1 MWAHKI
7 KNAGIEW
14 LPAQRG
20 QGMGQFWGA
29 VTQEEVTALYDL
41 SNPTASLVVASL
53 QAFPQNAKEDTVT
66 RWLKRYLIKSG
77 DKMLSKF
84 LRFATALDVLRP
96 QQHIRIQ
103 FVQSDARVGCPPDK
117 PNVLCSCY
125 SA

>member
-77 DKMLSKF
+77 DKMSFKICHSIRLSARQAERALLLLQC
-84 LRFATALDVLRP
+84 LRTTSLT
-96 QQHIRIQ
+96 
-103 FVQSDARVGCPPDK
+103 QSCK
-117 PNVLCSCY
+117 KISNY
-125 SA
+125 I